1 VSDQVRQHIRDS
13 GMTQKA
19 FSDALGIDPATLCR
33 FMSGEQGLRMI
44 VLDRVC
50 DYLGLELV
58 QTRRSRRGRQ
68 GG

>member
-1 VSDQVRQHIRDS
+1 
-13 GMTQKA
+13 MTQKA
-19 FSDALGIDPATLCR
+19 LCDALGIDPATLCR
-33 FMSGEQGLRMI
+33 FMSGEHGLRMS

-50 DYLGLELV
+50 DYLDLDLV